1 MRVRV
6 TIVVEYDADPVDYN
20 VGPDE
25 EFTIEHVKSTDG
37 GGQIYEWLLDA
48 ELDNVIFKEI
58 D

>member
-1 MRVRV
+1 
-6 TIVVEYDADPVDYN
+6 VDYN